1 MSGVYLLPFSFVV
14 AISTSEF
21 QHLALAGGA
30 SLTNFTVIA
39 GQLNSR
45 WKIVRPV
52 IWFGY
57 ATGCLGY
64 GLCIKYLSYRSGTA
78 AQEIVLIVAAFGIGM
93 SLAVPLLLIQA
104 VSKPAMSLRA
114 WQRGPHTHSPQAMP
128 LKEMA
133 ASTGAWLLTR
143 SLGGTL
149 GIAVFQAVL
158 QAGLQSKFPS
168 LEGYGRDFGIPQNL
182 QEYHQIYNLPTG
194 SERDAALTAFSESL
208 KVRLQV
214 VSLLIEL
221 GADIVRSSFC
231 TLCGVLSS
239 ASPFCS
245 RSLPAT
251 TRCSAYQEVERQQRR
266 RRTTLPRQTSPR
278 CPKLKREKRARTSR
292 YPARTIMTL
301 FVAPYYSS
309 HCCLLVAT
317 AFRCSDVHSSQTET
331 HFDATTNWIQHGHVL
346 ADGLPDSAVET
357 DHAGATEENHVRPTV
372 LHQALSR
379 CHQRIVNHLSWRR
392 LQFQHRQTARDDAS
406 TTSSVE
412 PELASNF
419 VLEEGLPS
427 LVRCHYAQC
436 AS

>member
-30 SLTNFTVIA
+30 SLTSFTVIA

-78 AQEIVLIVAAFGIGM
+78 AQEIVLIVAAFGIGL

-114 WQRGPHTHSPQAMP
+114 WSSHHILLQAMP

-182 QEYHQIYNLPTG
+182 QEYHQIYNLPAG
-194 SERDAALTAFSESL
+194 SERDGALTAFSESL

-214 VSLLIEL
+214 VSLLN
-221 GADIVRSSFC
+221 
-231 TLCGVLSS
+231 
-239 ASPFCS
+239 
-245 RSLPAT
+245 
-251 TRCSAYQEVERQQRR
+251 
-266 RRTTLPRQTSPR
+266 
-278 CPKLKREKRARTSR
+278 RARS
-292 YPARTIMTL
+292 
-301 FVAPYYSS
+301 
-309 HCCLLVAT
+309 
-317 AFRCSDVHSSQTET
+317 
-331 HFDATTNWIQHGHVL
+331 
-346 ADGLPDSAVET
+346 
-357 DHAGATEENHVRPTV
+357 
-372 LHQALSR
+372 
-379 CHQRIVNHLSWRR
+379 
-392 LQFQHRQTARDDAS
+392 
-406 TTSSVE
+406 
-412 PELASNF
+412 
-419 VLEEGLPS
+419 
-427 LVRCHYAQC
+427 
-436 AS
+436 